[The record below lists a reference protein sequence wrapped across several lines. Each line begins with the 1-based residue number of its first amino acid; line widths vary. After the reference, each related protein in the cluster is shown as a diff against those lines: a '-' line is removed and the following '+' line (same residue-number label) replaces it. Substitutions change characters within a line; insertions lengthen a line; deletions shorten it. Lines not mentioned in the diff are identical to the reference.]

1 MTQTPT
7 SITEAYAVER
17 AEGTSFTLTVAR
29 AADPE
34 APTLLI
40 VPAMGM
46 PAGYYD
52 KLVAALAE
60 AGLNVGRMEQRGHE
74 ELGGRTAGWS
84 YDFGYADL
92 VDDISAAVDRLGEL
106 IPASAGAAYV
116 LGHSLGGQVASA
128 YAALNPDKVAGVV
141 YVASQTPYWRNYGP
155 SFLVASQVMGVVGQV
170 VGHFPGKQLKFAGRE
185 ARTLMREWS
194 GYARTG
200 RLRYRRTRFGQL
212 LDVTPAMRALEKPAL
227 IVSIEG
233 DWLAPSSTVDE
244 IHRRMPGLEVARVHL
259 DEPGIDHFKWARRP
273 DSTIAAILDWL
284 PGTHFRHPLD
294 PAVEGTAAGR

>member
-1 MTQTPT
+1 MSET
-7 SITEAYAVER
+7 YAVER

-52 KLVAALAE
+52 KLIVALVQ

-74 ELGGRTAGWS
+74 EVGGKTAGWS

-92 VDDISAAVDRLGEL
+92 VDDIDAAVDRLGEL
-106 IPASAGAAYV
+106 IPASAGAAYIV
-116 LGHSLGGQVASA
+116 GHSLGGQTTSA
-128 YAALNPDKVAGVV
+128 YAALNPGKVAGLV

-155 SFLVASQVMGVVGQV
+155 GFLVASQAMGLIGQV

-194 GYARTG
+194 RYARTG
-200 RLRYRRTRFGQL
+200 RLRFGRPKR
-212 LDVTPAMRALEKPAL
+212 DVASLMRELEKPAL

-244 IHRRMPGLEVARVHL
+244 IHRRMPGLDVSRVHL
-259 DEPGIDHFKWARRP
+259 DEDGIDHFKWARRP
-273 DSTIAAILDWL
+273 DSTVAAILDWL
-284 PGTHFRHPLD
+284 PSADFRQSTT
-294 PAVEGTAAGR
+294 PAVEGSTAGR

>member
-1 MTQTPT
+1 MTTTSSPT
-7 SITEAYAVER
+7 TTEAYAVER

-34 APTLLI
+34 APTLLV

-52 KLVAALAE
+52 KLIAALADS
-60 AGLNVGRMEQRGHE
+60 GINVGRMEQRGHE
-74 ELGGRTAGWS
+74 EVGGRIAGWS

-92 VDDISAAVDRLGEL
+92 VDDIDAAVDRLGEL

-128 YAALNPDKVAGVV
+128 YAALNPDKVAGLV

-155 SFLVASQVMGVVGQV
+155 GFLVASQAMGLAGQV

-194 GYARTG
+194 RYARTG
-200 RLRYRRTRFGQL
+200 RLRFGRPRH
-212 LDVTPAMRALEKPAL
+212 DVTSAMRALEKPAL

-244 IHRRMPGLEVARVHL
+244 IHRRMPGLEVSRVHL
-259 DEPGIDHFKWARRP
+259 DEDGIDHFKWARRP
-273 DSTIAAILDWL
+273 DSTIKAIMEWL
-284 PGTHFRHPLD
+284 PR
-294 PAVEGTAAGR
+294 